1 MTTEYTD
8 APRTRVMTPASL
20 NNGVHENHSIGQT
33 MAIAPKKGLFDD
45 ISIPQII
52 AGAAAAAT
60 SVALAS
66 KIGIA
71 GSVIGAAVSSVITV
85 VSSQVYRHFISA
97 SAEAIKGTHAAVDYP
112 AGAYEP
118 VEPDVEEHL
127 GGAATTQEMRQVA
140 DARPRRASPLTVC
153 APRRRQSAARRKR
166 RSSSSRSPS
175 PSSRSSPV
183 PAPSLLP
190 PPVRVWASAPSQSFR
205 RARPR
210 AMQMATP
217 SRKISRHR
225 RTARKTV
232 LPLPIRPRTPKANR
246 RAPIPLRP
254 TVARR
259 PARPTQ
265 AKRLTVRSRARAARR
280 ATPLRER
287 AQQTAATPTARTAR
301 AEPRPARHLTT
312 RAKARHRATKHI
324 CLS

>member
-1 MTTEYTD
+1 MTTKYTD

-97 SAEAIKGTHAAVDYP
+97 SAEALKGTHAAVDYP
-112 AGAYEP
+112 AGAR
-118 VEPDVEEHL
+118 L
-127 GGAATTQEMRQVA
+127 R
-140 DARPRRASPLTVC
+140 DARPRRASLPTAC
-153 APRRRQSAARRKR
+153 APRRRLSAARRKR
-166 RSSSSRSPS
+166 RSSSSRSLS
-175 PSSRSSPV
+175 PSSRSSPA
-183 PAPSLLP
+183 PAPSLSPL
-190 PPVRVWASAPSQSFR
+190 PVRVWASVPSRSFR
-205 RARPR
+205 RARPSTTRIAAINRR
-210 AMQMATP
+210 ASRTTRGTTP
-217 SRKISRHR
+217 HPPI
-225 RTARKTV
+225 
-232 LPLPIRPRTPKANR
+232 LPRPPLTSR

-254 TVARR
+254 TAARR

-280 ATPLRER
+280 ATALRER

-301 AEPRPARHLTT
+301 AEPRPARHPTT

>member
-1 MTTEYTD
+1 MTTKYTD

-97 SAEAIKGTHAAVDYP
+97 SAEALKGTHAAADYP

-118 VEPDVEEHL
+118 VELNAEEHL
-127 GGAATTQEMRQVA
+127 GGARDYAGDAPRLRG
-140 DARPRRASPLTVC
+140 ARPRRASPPTAC
-153 APRRRQSAARRKR
+153 APRQRPSAARRKR

-175 PSSRSSPV
+175 PSSRSSPAL
-183 PAPSLLP
+183 APSLSP
-190 PPVRVWASAPSQSFR
+190 PPVRVWASVPSQSFR

-232 LPLPIRPRTPKANR
+232 LPLSIRPRTPKTNR
-246 RAPIPLRP
+246 RAPIPLRQRWH
-254 TVARR
+254 A
-259 PARPTQ
+259 
-265 AKRLTVRSRARAARR
+265 VRHDNSSQTTDGSQPNTGGQTGDTTSGTGAADSSN
-280 ATPLRER
+280 TNSSSG
-287 AQQTAATPTARTAR
+287 TASGTASDNSSQGTA
-301 AEPRPARHLTT
+301 
-312 RAKARHRATKHI
+312 
-324 CLS
+324 SGN